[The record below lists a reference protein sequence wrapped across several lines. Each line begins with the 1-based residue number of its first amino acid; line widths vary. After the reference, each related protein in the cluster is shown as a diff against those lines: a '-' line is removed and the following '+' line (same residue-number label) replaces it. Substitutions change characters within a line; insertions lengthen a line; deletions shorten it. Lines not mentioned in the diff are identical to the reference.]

1 MSAELKVTRLAD
13 AAPYDAPN
21 HFDVA
26 AVRLQG
32 FEPGGPKN
40 FWVGLSRVAPGGR
53 AGPDSSPLEKVYVV
67 LTGAL
72 TVITDSGTVTLGP
85 RDSCTIG
92 SNVKREMINRT
103 DADAELI
110 VVMPYPPTQP

>member
-1 MSAELKVTRLAD
+1 MSGGLKVTRLAD
-13 AAPYDAPN
+13 AVPYDAPN

-32 FEPGGPKN
+32 FQPDGPQN

-53 AGPDSSPLEKVYVV
+53 AGPDASPLEKVYVILAGE
-67 LTGAL
+67 LTI
-72 TVITDSGTVTLGP
+72 ITDSETVTLGP

-92 SNVKREMINRT
+92 GNVRREMINR
-103 DADAELI
+103 ANSEVEMI
-110 VVMPYPPTQP
+110 VVMPYPAAQP